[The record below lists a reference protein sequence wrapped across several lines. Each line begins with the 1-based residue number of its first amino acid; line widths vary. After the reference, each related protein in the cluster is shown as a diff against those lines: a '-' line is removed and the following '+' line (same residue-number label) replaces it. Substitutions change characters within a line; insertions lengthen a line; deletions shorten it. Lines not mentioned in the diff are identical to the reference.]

1 MSASPLPSFLST
13 SPCEPDIISSYRYE
27 VNDDGTLDN
36 RETFAFTTPGNAD
49 GMRPFFRPSDLT
61 AIRHSLRLQWQR
73 LRRLRRRYSG
83 LGSKREID
91 REDLPRRDER
101 ELPGEPRH
109 VDWTRLMSLTVCRD
123 RADGDLRR
131 DPTLLC
137 RARGSRCKP
146 RFLKQIMRLN
156 QARRAILINNL
167 RFPLIASLP
176 LVLRL
181 LILILI
187 DDIVIDRILVLLNI
201 AIGDRF
207 VLYI

>member
-1 MSASPLPSFLST
+1 
-13 SPCEPDIISSYRYE
+13 
-27 VNDDGTLDN
+27 
-36 RETFAFTTPGNAD
+36 
-49 GMRPFFRPSDLT
+49 
-61 AIRHSLRLQWQR
+61 
-73 LRRLRRRYSG
+73 
-83 LGSKREID
+83 
-91 REDLPRRDER
+91 
-101 ELPGEPRH
+101 
-109 VDWTRLMSLTVCRD
+109 
-123 RADGDLRR
+123 
-131 DPTLLC
+131 
-137 RARGSRCKP
+137 
-146 RFLKQIMRLN
+146 MRLN